1 MLKKNKLVS
10 FLLLFLIPIFHVSG
24 NCESFGKEIYNYE
37 SGGEDEIIQNDF
49 IIRRKVLFD
58 SHPVGAYTDAMFKR
72 DWTAPFRDLFQPNTT
87 QIQQVDGRRC
97 LTNFYPEGTWG
108 RGGGLNQM
116 APFESPDNI
125 EEIYITYKLKFDQ
138 NFDFALGGK
147 LPGVAFGSAQ
157 NVASGG
163 AGPDIGN
170 KGASLRLM
178 WASEGRLIM
187 YVYHHSMTSKYGDQ
201 LGLGRFAQI
210 NKGQWHTLTIRVVAN
225 EIGKANGIM
234 QVWLDEKLVASSS
247 KIEMRTSSSPRTIRE
262 IMLNTF
268 MGGASK
274 IFAAERDQYLW
285 MNDFY
290 FWQYS
295 KEFLSNNPNVARG
308 LTLHTTN
315 HLLYT
320 PLSEKK
326 QNETVNS
333 KLILTP
339 FPAAGGKV
347 SVKTGTN

>member
-1 MLKKNKLVS
+1 MFRKSKIFS
-10 FLLLFLIPIFHVSG
+10 FLIIFFTLIFYVG
-24 NCESFGKEIYNYE
+24 NNISSFGKGVNNNE
-37 SGGEDEIIQNDF
+37 SDRDELNQNDF
-49 IIRRKVLFD
+49 IIKRKVLFD
-58 SHPVGAYTDAMFKR
+58 SHPIGNYTDAMFKR
-72 DWTAPFRDLFQPNTT
+72 DWVAPWRDLFQPNTT

-97 LTNFYPEGTWG
+97 LANFYPKGTWG

-116 APFESPDNI
+116 APFESPDDI
-125 EEIYITYKLKFDQ
+125 EEIYITYRLKFDQ

-147 LPGVAFGSAQ
+147 LPGVAFGPAQ

-170 KGASLRLM
+170 KGSSLRLM
-178 WASEGRLIM
+178 WASEGRLIL
-187 YVYHHSMTSKYGDQ
+187 YVYHHAMTSEYGDQ
-201 LGLGRFAQI
+201 LGLGRFGQI
-210 NKGQWHTLTIRVVAN
+210 IRGQWHTLTIRVVAN
-225 EIGKANGIM
+225 QIGKANGIM

-247 KIEMRTSSSPRTIRE
+247 KIEMRTSSSPLTIRE

-295 KEFLSNNPNVARG
+295 KEFLNNNPNVARG

-320 PLSEKK
+320 PLSEQK
-326 QNETVNS
+326 QNEPTNS
-333 KLILTP
+333 KLIVTP

-347 SVKTGTN
+347 SIKTGTN